1 MLNRVNSTYIFLQVR
16 GKDSQQATEDLHK
29 QLIEAEAF
37 RMQVTARAERQQGE
51 VSRLEQEMT
60 AEARAQE
67 AEVADITASYQRLE
81 KVVVAHLQGLQKAM
95 LGDAP
100 TMAVSQQQTT
110 SSQRCGEQPAH
121 HLDDSVLSCSFND
134 ENVFNSMRASNV
146 V

>member
-1 MLNRVNSTYIFLQVR
+1 MQVR

-60 AEARAQE
+60 AETRAQE
-67 AEVADITASYQRLE
+67 AEVADITASYHRLE

-100 TMAVSQQQTT
+100 ALSVSQQQQT
-110 SSQRCGEQPAH
+110 SQRCGEPAH

-134 ENVFNSMRASNV
+134 ENMFNSMRANNV